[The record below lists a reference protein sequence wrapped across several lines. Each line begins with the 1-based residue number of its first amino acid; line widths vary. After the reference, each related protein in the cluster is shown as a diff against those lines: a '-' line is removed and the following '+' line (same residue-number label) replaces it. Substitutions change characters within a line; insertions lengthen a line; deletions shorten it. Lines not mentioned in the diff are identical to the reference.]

1 MNIWLCVNAF
11 EGELFASTHLTQ
23 KGAWLAALGDLL
35 QFLNLDEFDDLDGFR
50 ELHGIDPDEE
60 LPVSTPPELEALS
73 SEELSKVFH
82 KWNEY
87 TWDNQCGYS
96 IEVMQRQLEG

>member
-11 EGELFASTHLTQ
+11 EGELYASTHLTQ

-35 QFLNLDEFDDLDGFR
+35 SFLNLDDAVDLDDFR
-50 ELHGIDPDEE
+50 ERHGIDPGEE
-60 LPVSTPPELEALS
+60 LPEHTTRLEALS

-82 KWNEY
+82 KWSGY
-87 TWDNQCGYS
+87 TWDNQCGYM
-96 IEVMQRQLEG
+96 IEVMERKLEG

>member
-1 MNIWLCVNAF
+1 MNIWLCVQAY
-11 EGELFASTHLTQ
+11 ESELFATTHLTQ

-35 QFLNLDEFDDLDGFR
+35 SFLNLDDAVDLDDFR
-50 ELHGIDPDEE
+50 ERHGIDPGEE
-60 LPVSTPPELEALS
+60 LPEHTTRLEALS

>member
-82 KWNEY
+82 KWN
-87 TWDNQCGYS
+87 
-96 IEVMQRQLEG
+96 

>member
-1 MNIWLCVNAF
+1 MIIWLCVNAY
-11 EGELFASTHLTQ
+11 EGELYASTHLTQ

-35 QFLNLDEFDDLDGFR
+35 SFLNLDDAVDLDDFR
-50 ELHGIDPDEE
+50 ERHGIDPGEE
-60 LPVSTPPELEALS
+60 LPEHTTRLEALS

-96 IEVMQRQLEG
+96 IEVMTRQEEG

>member
-1 MNIWLCVNAF
+1 MIIWLCVNAY
-11 EGELFASTHLTQ
+11 EGELYASTHLTQ

-35 QFLNLDEFDDLDGFR
+35 SFLNLDDSVDLDDFR
-50 ELHGIDPDEE
+50 ERHGIDPGEE
-60 LPVSTPPELEALS
+60 LPDHTTRLEALS